1 MAPLPSDEEGDGLL
15 AHSVAYGWY
24 TSRAPSAAPPYEL
37 GPEYKTGSDEVVAAL
52 EGCAWMF
59 PPGSRSSPAVASGA
73 PPSSAAGTAG
83 GAHGG
88 RSGEAPARP
97 AWAPPVAPERMF
109 DLTGNYP
116 YQHLQSEVS
125 QSVVNILLAPGQV
138 ARPGDSLAQ
147 ALTRALERCAS
158 QAYQV
163 LISVDASRR
172 PTVPESERQNLVGEA
187 GTVMANLAQNG
198 HINAEQDLFF
208 ALEAFGVSKMSRPD
222 EQKWLCDCLSLMIK
236 RAFGMAPEAL
246 ERWRQTMRNRILNEV
261 DLYSN
266 IDVRAWTQIL
276 ELVGAQRDD
285 ILQGEAFKTQVRL
298 QLCMRT
304 ARDRYEGLRQA
315 AIVVA
320 ELRRQ
325 SCFTRE
331 EFLELFNDRRAFD
344 RQQRTQLLLAALR
357 GGPRGFVQAVLGT
370 IDSADVD
377 ISERDDDEMRMVEE
391 LLKSLKE
398 DIRCCPHAFFKMK
411 TEWIAA
417 RNTGV
422 VVGEELSPEQ
432 ICDHIEDEPNHE
444 DCLRIAV
451 NRYLKA
457 NRKFEAAR
465 MLVRPKTVRTR
476 VYESNRNDKQ
486 LAYLISLFNDVEPDR
501 NHFGPIEE
509 GTLVLPSEASKVLLY
524 IQDAGAALERLES
537 ETVGSQ
543 QPKSIGIWWFWRC
556 FNPKIDFWPRASFL
570 ALCYDGPSGSTFAI
584 VDFDALE
591 EDNEGDEERSK
602 DVVRRI
608 LESPSLLKVVHDMD
622 GYSFE
627 VLQRAV
633 MPKHKLYDEGP
644 DNPWPRMEPV
654 VDVSVVAAYIRRT
667 RPCAEKNKDKLSG
680 LVFEYLRLELCLA
693 EAMSNFERR
702 PLRLTQLHY
711 ALSLAWCPLLILR
724 ALCSFEIVDNEE
736 ILLLSHRVGHP
747 GSAGWTRPLRNLC
760 FAPDAS
766 AAAAAEGDALG
777 GIYAGAYA
785 EDLWTGT
792 SEEAEV
798 WRRGLPRPDRSI
810 RLAQVMQM
818 TVAIHLPPDT
828 QRCAQL
834 GIAELFSRETAARDL
849 AALYRAH
856 HGHRNGQQAPD
867 AY

>member
-1 MAPLPSDEEGDGLL
+1 MEPLPSDAEGDGLL
-15 AHSVAYGWY
+15 AHSVAYCWY
-24 TSRAPSAAPPYEL
+24 TSRASSAAPPYEL
-37 GPEYKTGSDEVVAAL
+37 GPEYKTGSDEVLAAL

-73 PPSSAAGTAG
+73 PPSSATGTAG

-88 RSGEAPARP
+88 GSGEAPVRP
-97 AWAPPVAPERMF
+97 AGAPPVAPERLF
-109 DLTGNYP
+109 DLTGSYP
-116 YQHLQSEVS
+116 YQHLQNEVS

-158 QAYQV
+158 QAYKV
-163 LISVDASRR
+163 LLSFDASGR
-172 PTVPESERQNLVGEA
+172 TIIPESERLILVREA
-187 GTVMANLAQNG
+187 GTVMAKLAQSG

-208 ALEAFGVSKMSRPD
+208 ALEAFGVSKTCRL
-222 EQKWLCDCLSLMIK
+222 EKQTWLCDFLSVMIK
-236 RAFGMAPEAL
+236 RAFEMAPEAL

-298 QLCMRT
+298 QLCMGT
-304 ARDRYEGLRQA
+304 AKERYEGLRQA
-315 AIVVA
+315 AKVVA

-325 SCFTRE
+325 SCFTPK

-344 RQQRTQLLLAALR
+344 RQQRTKLLLAALQ

-451 NRYLKA
+451 NKYLKA

-465 MLVRPKTVRTR
+465 MLVRPKSARTR

-486 LAYLISLFNDVEPDR
+486 LAYLISLFNDMEPDR

-509 GTLVLPSEASKVLLY
+509 GTLVLPCEASDVLY
-524 IQDAGAALERLES
+524 IKDAGTALERLEA

-543 QPKSIGIWWFWRC
+543 QPKSIGIWWLWRC

-570 ALCYDGPSGSTFAI
+570 ALCYEGPSGSTFAI

-591 EDNEGDEERSK
+591 KNNERDEERSK

-627 VLQRAV
+627 VLRRAV
-633 MPKHKLYDEGP
+633 MPKNKLYDEGP

-654 VDVSVVAAYIRRT
+654 VDVSVVVAYIRRM
-667 RPCAEKNKDKLSG
+667 RPFAQNKDKLSG
-680 LVFEYLRLELCLA
+680 LVFEYLRLELWLA
-693 EAMSNFERR
+693 EALSNFERR

-747 GSAGWTRPLRNLC
+747 SSAGWMRPLRNLC

-777 GIYAGAYA
+777 AVCAGAHA
-785 EDLWTGT
+785 EDWWTGT
-792 SEEAEV
+792 SEEAEE

-810 RLAQVMQM
+810 GLAQVMQM
-818 TVAIHLPPDT
+818 TVAIHLQPDT

-856 HGHRNGQQAPD
+856 PRSSQLLASP
-867 AY
+867 

>member
-1 MAPLPSDEEGDGLL
+1 MEPLPSDAEGDGLL
-15 AHSVAYGWY
+15 AHSVAYCWY
-24 TSRAPSAAPPYEL
+24 TSRASSAAPPYEL
-37 GPEYKTGSDEVVAAL
+37 GPEYKTGSDEVLAAL

-73 PPSSAAGTAG
+73 PPSSATGTAG

-88 RSGEAPARP
+88 GSGEAPVRP
-97 AWAPPVAPERMF
+97 AGAPPVAPERLF
-109 DLTGNYP
+109 DLTGSYP
-116 YQHLQSEVS
+116 YQHLQNEVS

-158 QAYQV
+158 QAYKV
-163 LISVDASRR
+163 LLSFDASGR
-172 PTVPESERQNLVGEA
+172 TIIPESERLILVREA
-187 GTVMANLAQNG
+187 GTVMAKLAQSG

-208 ALEAFGVSKMSRPD
+208 ALEAFGVSKTCRL
-222 EQKWLCDCLSLMIK
+222 EKQTWLCDFLSVMIK
-236 RAFGMAPEAL
+236 RAFEMAPEAL

-285 ILQGEAFKTQVRL
+285 TLQGEAFKTQVRL
-298 QLCMRT
+298 QLCMGT
-304 ARDRYEGLRQA
+304 AKERYEGLRQA

-344 RQQRTQLLLAALR
+344 RQQRTKLLLAALQ

-422 VVGEELSPEQ
+422 VLGEELSPEQ

-451 NRYLKA
+451 NKYLKA

-465 MLVRPKTVRTR
+465 MLVRPKSARTR

-486 LAYLISLFNDVEPDR
+486 LAYLISLFNDMEPDR

-509 GTLVLPSEASKVLLY
+509 GTLVLPCEASDVLY
-524 IQDAGAALERLES
+524 IKDAGTALERLEA

-543 QPKSIGIWWFWRC
+543 QPKSIGIWWLWRC

-570 ALCYDGPSGSTFAI
+570 ALCYEGPSGSTFAI

-591 EDNEGDEERSK
+591 KNNERDEERSK

-627 VLQRAV
+627 VLRRAV
-633 MPKHKLYDEGP
+633 MPKNKLYDEGP

-654 VDVSVVAAYIRRT
+654 VDVSVVVAYIRRM
-667 RPCAEKNKDKLSG
+667 RPFAQNKDKLSG
-680 LVFEYLRLELCLA
+680 LVFEYLRLELWLA
-693 EAMSNFERR
+693 EALSNFERR

-747 GSAGWTRPLRNLC
+747 SSAGWMRPLRNLC

-777 GIYAGAYA
+777 AVCAGAHA
-785 EDLWTGT
+785 EDWWTGT
-792 SEEAEV
+792 SEEAEE

-810 RLAQVMQM
+810 GLAQVMQM
-818 TVAIHLPPDT
+818 TVAIHLQPDT

-856 HGHRNGQQAPD
+856 PRSSQLLASP
-867 AY
+867 